1 MEPESAKTPVT
12 MLSGFLGAGKTTLLR
27 FLLENSKEKIACI
40 VNDVASINIDAKLVR
55 NDRNKANKGDQV
67 ATTKDLADTVELA
80 NGCACCNMQDELF
93 ASFEQVLA
101 MADKRGEPYAR
112 IVLENSGVAEPQNIR
127 DKFLEAA
134 AEGHPLLD
142 RIALDTLVTVVDAS
156 TFVASF
162 ASRQPLAAR
171 PDLGDGGTLRPVVDL
186 LVEQVECSDYV
197 ILNKVDLMA
206 AAELQPL
213 EQLVAVVGSLNPLAT
228 VIPCSQARVPLDKV
242 FGRHGASVV
251 AKLNIEG
258 QHRGAVAAVRSAEQV
273 RMGGEEAGP
282 HDGEAKSHHHHD
294 HHHHD
299 HHHHH
304 DKEAAWDGKM
314 IEADGSDVKDDHH
327 HHHHHHH
334 HQHKSKETTAAM
346 RFGINSFVYRRRRP
360 FHPQRLK
367 EMVLKWLPVTSNPAL
382 EGEAPGLGDS
392 PIKTVMRSKGFMW
405 MSNSHATAY
414 YWSHAGQHF
423 EIRDEGDWWAAV
435 PDDDWPV
442 EEEQCKT
449 ITADWDM
456 EGPYGDRRQ
465 EIVFI
470 GVAMDQEKICSQLDS
485 ALLTDEEFH
494 KYGVRWASVADP
506 VHAGIALPVKP
517 ATAPA

>member
-12 MLSGFLGAGKTTLLR
+12 MCVVLGDGWIFRRLSGFLGAGKTTLLR

-206 AAELQPL
+206 AGASSAPGVVGAELQPL

-258 QHRGAVAAVRSAEQV
+258 QHRGAVAAVRSAEQEAAASAAADAAPA
-273 RMGGEEAGP
+273 GQAGP

-304 DKEAAWDGKM
+304 DKEAACEVAGCDGKDHHHHHHHHEGDGKM
-314 IEADGSDVKDDHH
+314 IEADGSDVKDD

-360 FHPQRLK
+360 FHPQR
-367 EMVLKWLPVTSNPAL
+367 
-382 EGEAPGLGDS
+382 
-392 PIKTVMRSKGFMW
+392 
-405 MSNSHATAY
+405 
-414 YWSHAGQHF
+414 
-423 EIRDEGDWWAAV
+423 
-435 PDDDWPV
+435 
-442 EEEQCKT
+442 
-449 ITADWDM
+449 
-456 EGPYGDRRQ
+456 
-465 EIVFI
+465 
-470 GVAMDQEKICSQLDS
+470 
-485 ALLTDEEFH
+485 
-494 KYGVRWASVADP
+494 
-506 VHAGIALPVKP
+506 
-517 ATAPA
+517 